1 MYDFMATV
9 HPELE
14 NRDFTAVLHQRPEDA
29 FRIWLEAGFSGSDA
43 LSEKCV
49 DLYAEIIGGVAGN
62 WALKLLPRGGV
73 YLLGGVLQKNQ
84 ANFQGK
90 ASVIMESFLARPN
103 HTVALL
109 RQVPVFVVN
118 AEVDV
123 GLRGVLRVAREELLQ
138 HRDTY
143 F

>member
-1 MYDFMATV
+1 MATE
-9 HPELE
+9 HPDLE
-14 NRDFTAVLHQRPEDA
+14 NHDFTAVLHHNPRDA
-29 FRIWLEAGFSGSDA
+29 FRTWLEAGFSGSDA

-49 DLYAEIIGGVAGN
+49 DLYAEIIGGVIGN
-62 WALKLLPRGGV
+62 WALKLLPKGGV

-84 ANFQGK
+84 ANFRRK
-90 ASVIMESFLARPN
+90 ASVIMGNFMARPK
-103 HTVALL
+103 HTLALL

-138 HRDTY
+138 HRDRY